1 MYLYSKEVP
10 GGMLTVVVHS
20 GLSSEYLF
28 EADKKS
34 ALEVSQLPS

>member
-1 MYLYSKEVP
+1 MYLYSKDVP

-20 GLSSEYLF
+20 GLSFEYLVD
-28 EADKKS
+28 ADRKR